1 MTIEGKIECVLDQ
14 EISVKKG
21 GLQSSFPSACLVID
35 SGQSIPIPTEV
46 AQQLR
51 GWKEGSRVRI
61 SGIGEALMEVEWLS

>member
-21 GLQSSFPSACLVID
+21 GLQTTFPAACLVID
-35 SGQSIPIPTEV
+35 NGQSVPVPIEV

-61 SGIGEALMEVEWLS
+61 SGIGEALLEIEWLS